1 MLDIERFEQF
11 SRLLSQ
17 ITRELTRIKTKY
29 MSRYGLGSTHLMC
42 IISLRKNEGQTA
54 GDLVAGE
61 EVDKAQLSRVLS
73 ELCAKSF
80 VEPVP
85 GQSCKY
91 RKKYQLTDEG
101 MKIADEV
108 SELTKRII
116 RFVDKGLNGE
126 QIKIMY
132 EALAVINKNLA
143 EVRDAF

>member
-1 MLDIERFEQF
+1 
-11 SRLLSQ
+11 
-17 ITRELTRIKTKY
+17 
-29 MSRYGLGSTHLMC
+29 
-42 IISLRKNEGQTA
+42 
-54 GDLVAGE
+54 LVAGE